1 MTFSTAR
8 VLRSAFLVGSVVITT
23 VSADVPLVTVLN
35 GTYAGVHSPSY
46 NQDWFLGMPFA
57 YPPVQGPLRLAPP
70 VSLNT
75 SWEGTRDASKFGNTC
90 WGTGNDAERLIGLGL
105 PVSEDCLNINVVR
118 PSNYTDQLLA
128 VAVYIYGGG
137 YHMGGSADPRLNS
150 SYLIQNSISIDK
162 PIVAVSFNYRV
173 SAFGFLAGSALSEAG
188 ALNLGFRD
196 QRLALQWIHENI
208 AAFGGDPA
216 KVTIFGESAGAG
228 SVGAQLLAYNGR
240 DDGLFRG
247 AISQSG
253 SPVGFTPW
261 TEFVSGEVWDEVWA
275 NLTTGA
281 GCDSAADPLDCL
293 RNAPFDTLA
302 SLINSSATTGAAWG
316 PALDND
322 FVVDLPIRQL
332 ERGDFVKVP
341 FMMGTNTDEGSAFVP
356 GSNFD
361 NATFYPM
368 ASSKIDTDAEFL
380 GYLTSL
386 GANWTVAQE
395 VFDLYPQ
402 NGTEQ
407 VVDTYPNDK
416 GAVLGYQY
424 KRACTFAGDYMMIAP
439 TRYAAQVWA
448 AAGVPA
454 YQYRW
459 NVIVNGVPR
468 YVGATHA
475 KEIVFVFDDL
485 KGWDYDVSPWDHR
498 PASYTDLAY
507 TISTTWAAF
516 VATLDPNVNG
526 TVNGIA
532 AWPVYS
538 IGSPSRFVFDANV
551 TSYVEADTTR
561 KKSIEYLINTFKL

>member
-8 VLRSAFLVGSVVITT
+8 VLRSAFLAGSVVITT

-118 PSNYTDQLLA
+118 PSNYTDQLLP

-261 TEFVSGEVWDEVWA
+261 TEFVSGEVWDE
-275 NLTTGA
+275 
-281 GCDSAADPLDCL
+281 
-293 RNAPFDTLA
+293 
-302 SLINSSATTGAAWG
+302 
-316 PALDND
+316 
-322 FVVDLPIRQL
+322 L

-380 GYLTSL
+380 GYLASL

-402 NGTEQ
+402 NATEQ

-448 AAGVPA
+448 AAGVP
-454 YQYRW
+454 
-459 NVIVNGVPR
+459 
-468 YVGATHA
+468 
-475 KEIVFVFDDL
+475 
-485 KGWDYDVSPWDHR
+485 PWDHR

-526 TVNGIA
+526 TGERTLFPSRGQSSCLTIPQVNGIA